1 MDVSV
6 IIINYNTYEL
16 TCSCIQSIIREAGNG
31 YTYEIILVDNASTET
46 DAENFLKQFPSIKLI
61 KSTVNAGFAR
71 GNNLGIRQAEG
82 EYILLLNSDTV
93 LKNDAI
99 GICLSFLRADASVA
113 VVSGRLEYPDGHV
126 QHNCQ
131 RFPSIGAKLFE
142 LFRLQKIFS
151 RSVGS
156 RMLFGSFFDH
166 NTVAYPDWVWGTFFM
181 FPRKLLERLPEHKL
195 ADTFFMYGE
204 DTQWC
209 MEFRNLGYRIGFDP
223 AGRILHYGGKSGG
236 AKSPLMDANGKRLME
251 MYYSPRSVFVS
262 GYWIGYWE

>member
-166 NTVAYPDWVWGTFFM
+166 NTVTYPDWVWGTFFM
-181 FPRKLLERLPEHKL
+181 FPRKLK
-195 ADTFFMYGE
+195 
-204 DTQWC
+204 
-209 MEFRNLGYRIGFDP
+209 NGYRNISWRIHFLCTARILNGVWSSVILATVSASIRP
-223 AGRILHYGGKSGG
+223 AGFTLWRKKRRREISFNGCKRQAFNGNVLLPRG
-236 AKSPLMDANGKRLME
+236 AL
-251 MYYSPRSVFVS
+251 FVS